1 MKKGAWIDFSLWLAA
16 TELVGIL
23 SGWLAGDIR
32 AVYQNLHQPPFS
44 PPGWVFPVMWGI
56 LYAMIAIS
64 AYLIQHA
71 DSTPWKKRRTA
82 LLLYAAQLAINFSWS
97 IVFFR
102 FQKFGAAIG
111 VIGLLILLV
120 IAMIVIFRKIRPAAA
135 GWNIP
140 YLLWLLFAAYLNI
153 GTFLLNP

>member
-1 MKKGAWIDFSLWLAA
+1 
-16 TELVGIL
+16 
-23 SGWLAGDIR
+23 
-32 AVYQNLHQPPFS
+32 
-44 PPGWVFPVMWGI
+44 MWGI
-56 LYAMIAIS
+56 LYATMAIS

-82 LLLYAAQLAINFSWS
+82 LILYAVQLAVNFSWS

-111 VIGLLILLV
+111 VIGLLILL
-120 IAMIVIFRKIRPAAA
+120 VIFRKIRPAAA

>member
-23 SGWLAGDIR
+23 SGWLAGEIGT
-32 AVYQNLHQPPFS
+32 VYQNLHQPPFS

-56 LYAMIAIS
+56 LYAMMAIS
-64 AYLIQHA
+64 AYLIQHD
-71 DSTPWKKRRTA
+71 DSMPWKHRRTA
-82 LLLYAAQLAINFSWS
+82 LLLYAAQLAVNFSWS

-120 IAMIVIFRKIRPAAA
+120 IAMIVVFRKIRPAAA